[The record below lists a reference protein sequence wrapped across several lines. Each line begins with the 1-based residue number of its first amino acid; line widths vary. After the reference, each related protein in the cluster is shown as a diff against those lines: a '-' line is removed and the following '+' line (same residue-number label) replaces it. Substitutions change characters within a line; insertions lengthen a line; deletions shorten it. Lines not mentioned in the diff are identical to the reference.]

1 MTDSTDQDSAE
12 RVGTET
18 TLASLSRRALLG
30 VVVAL
35 WSAGSI
41 SNDQAIR
48 LYYGMQGYGRFGY
61 GGMEPE
67 LDGE

>member
-12 RVGTET
+12 HVGPGT

-30 VVVAL
+30 LVVAL

-48 LYYGMQGYGRFGY
+48 LCYGMQGYGRFGY
-61 GGMEPE
+61 GGVESEP
-67 LDGE
+67 GEE